1 MLIKK
6 RKSWEI
12 SENET
17 TPQHIYESRRNFIK
31 GAGAIAAAST
41 LAACRPARPGSEPSV
56 EEVKV
61 VPPENLE
68 ATTPPSEGQAEATPT
83 TAPAATLTDELGN
96 EVNTFDEITT
106 YNNFYEFTTSKEGV
120 HTMTDTFSS
129 SPWEVEISGLVNNPG
144 IWDMEKL
151 LSSFDQEERIYRM
164 RCVEGWSMVIPWQG
178 FPLAKL
184 LKEVEPTSA
193 AKYVKFQTLYDP
205 DQFPGQRGAF
215 SAYDWPYTEGLRL
228 DEAMNDLTLM
238 VTGLYGEQLL
248 PQNGA
253 PIRLMSPWKY
263 GLKGVKSIVSIELTA
278 EQPNTLWNTANPR
291 EYGFYSNV
299 NPNVNHPRWSQASE
313 RPIGQFGR
321 KPTLMFNGYEEQV
334 ASMYEGM
341 DLSVFY

>member
-17 TPQHIYESRRNFIK
+17 TPQQIYQTRRKFMQ
-31 GAGAIAAAST
+31 GAGAIAAATT
-41 LAACRPARPGSEPSV
+41 LAACRPARPGSEEVASDPTATATGNDVSAESSDPTPSM
-56 EEVKV
+56 
-61 VPPENLE
+61 PE
-68 ATTPPSEGQAEATPT
+68 
-83 TAPAATLTDELGN
+83 TLSDELGN
-96 EVNTFDEITT
+96 QTNTFEEITT
-106 YNNFYEFTTSKEGV
+106 YNNFYEFTTSKDGV
-120 HTMTDTFSS
+120 HKLAGSFKT
-129 SPWEVEISGLVNNPG
+129 SPWQVDVGGLVNNPG

-205 DQFPGQRGAF
+205 DQFPGQGGAF
-215 SAYDWPYTEGLRL
+215 SPYDWPYTEGLRL

-253 PIRLMSPWKY
+253 PLRLMSPWKY
-263 GLKGVKSIVSIELTA
+263 GLKAVKSIVSIELTA
-278 EQPNTLWNTANPR
+278 EQPNTLWNSANAR

-299 NPNVNHPRWSQASE
+299 NPNVSHPRWSQATE
-313 RPIGQFGR
+313 RPIGQSGR

-334 ASMYEGM
+334 ASMYAGM
-341 DLSVFY
+341 DLSVDF